1 MFLYLHYFHIF
12 WSSSPI
18 PQFYN
23 FHIPKLPYI
32 FIPLSPSSP
41 IQEFNNSLTPI
52 FLNSTNPLMPLSLH
66 SLFPFPLLHIHIF
79 PYSQFPIIPYS
90 LYFPFFFKFAD
101 FLVKVTVILE
111 PYDMHFRVRFKIWP
125 FSGQNWVKI
134 PLAPRGVLAPVSAQ
148 NRVNWEGRGLPHSIF
163 PLAILLFLL
172 LRSPYKITEPYDV
185 PFCVSFKICP
195 FSSENRV
202 NENSRK
208 KRSSNHRTLI
218 FLESG

>member
-1 MFLYLHYFHIF
+1 MGGRIGGF
-12 WSSSPI
+12 
-18 PQFYN
+18 PQF
-23 FHIPKLPYI
+23 FPPGILLF
-32 FIPLSPSSP
+32 FILGSHYK
-41 IQEFNNSLTPI
+41 IT
-52 FLNSTNPLMPLSLH
+52 
-66 SLFPFPLLHIHIF
+66 
-79 PYSQFPIIPYS
+79 
-90 LYFPFFFKFAD
+90 
-101 FLVKVTVILE
+101 E
-111 PYDMHFRVRFKIWP
+111 PYEMPFWVRFEIWP
-125 FSGQNWVKI
+125 FSG
-134 PLAPRGVLAPVSAQ
+134 Q

-202 NENSRK
+202 NEDSRK